1 MEIARHKVRVGWYRD
16 KTFPAVCGDAGTI
29 VGSWGVP
36 LLHFLVPQVKKKVAS
51 VLN

>member
-1 MEIARHKVRVGWYRD
+1 MG
-16 KTFPAVCGDAGTI
+16 KTFPAVCGDADTI

-51 VLN
+51 MLN